1 MRTLGDG
8 DNNMQN
14 VFVACAIAK
23 GYGSVRKGAGRGSR
37 GRGCAGGAVT
47 RRARVGGPAAFRR
60 RMKVKPLRRPTAQL

>member
-37 GRGCAGGAVT
+37 GRGCAGGA
-47 RRARVGGPAAFRR
+47 R
-60 RMKVKPLRRPTAQL
+60 